1 MANAA
6 SVVDQ
11 FKGLPMETLI
21 GAPLKAA
28 CDSQVQLAQATADF
42 IKQVGQ
48 LEDGKARM
56 SEFRYKRPT
65 YDDKGIQNGSEEV
78 SLEVPMLAV
87 VKVPSLGITS
97 VDITFDMEVKSSFAE
112 KNSTK
117 ADATATASW
126 SGWGAK
132 VSIQGSVSTAREN
145 TRSSDNSAK
154 YHVQLHAED
163 RGLPEGLARV
173 LDILQASIS
182 TPLPVTP

>member
-65 YDDKGIQNGSEEV
+65 YDANGIQSGSEE
-78 SLEVPMLAV
+78 
-87 VKVPSLGITS
+87 S
-97 VDITFDMEVKSSFAE
+97 VAQMKEEETILL
-112 KNSTK
+112 STYC
-117 ADATATASW
+117 
-126 SGWGAK
+126 
-132 VSIQGSVSTAREN
+132 IL
-145 TRSSDNSAK
+145 
-154 YHVQLHAED
+154 Y
-163 RGLPEGLARV
+163 V
-173 LDILQASIS
+173 L
-182 TPLPVTP
+182 